1 MNKNIKLFFFLF
13 LIGCSYEPILLNKN
27 PNFQFVE
34 ITTKGDKKVNE
45 FIKKNLS
52 EQNREGTKYNILIN
66 SKKEKEIISSDSKGD
81 PKVFKIKVNV
91 IYDVVQNE
99 EIIISNNSLEEITYN
114 NIKDKLELLKV
125 EENILKTI
133 ARKVTN
139 QISISIISKS
149 K

>member
-52 EQNREGTKYNILIN
+52 EQNRGGTKYNILIN

-99 EIIISNNSLEEITYN
+99 DIIISNNSLEEITYN

>member
-1 MNKNIKLFFFLF
+1 M
-13 LIGCSYEPILLNKN
+13 
-27 PNFQFVE
+27 
-34 ITTKGDKKVNE
+34 
-45 FIKKNLS
+45 
-52 EQNREGTKYNILIN
+52 
-66 SKKEKEIISSDSKGD
+66 
-81 PKVFKIKVNV
+81 
-91 IYDVVQNE
+91 QNE
-99 EIIISNNSLEEITYN
+99 DIIISNNSLEEITYN

>member
-1 MNKNIKLFFFLF
+1 MNKSIKLFFLLF
-13 LIGCSYEPILLNKN
+13 LIGCSYQPILLNKN

-34 ITTKGDKKVNE
+34 ITTKGNKKVNE
-45 FIKKNLS
+45 LIKKNLS

-66 SKKEKEIISSDSKGD
+66 SRKDKEIISSDSKGD

-99 EIIISNNSLEEITYN
+99 DIIISNNSLEEITYN

-133 ARKVTN
+133 ARKVAN

>member
-99 EIIISNNSLEEITYN
+99 DIIISNNSLEEITYN

>member
-34 ITTKGDKKVNE
+34 ITTKGDKKVNK

-99 EIIISNNSLEEITYN
+99 DIIISNNSLEEITYN

>member
-99 EIIISNNSLEEITYN
+99 DIIISNNSLEEITYN

-125 EENILKTI
+125 EENILKTL
-133 ARKVTN
+133 ARKITN

>member
-1 MNKNIKLFFFLF
+1 MNKSIKLFFLLF
-13 LIGCSYEPILLNKN
+13 LIGCSYQPILLNKN

-34 ITTKGDKKVNE
+34 ITTKGNKKVNE
-45 FIKKNLS
+45 LIKKNLS
-52 EQNREGTKYNILIN
+52 EQNREGTKYDILIN
-66 SKKEKEIISSDSKGD
+66 SKKDKEIISSDSKGD

-133 ARKVTN
+133 AAKVAN

>member
-1 MNKNIKLFFFLF
+1 MNKNIKLFLFLF

-99 EIIISNNSLEEITYN
+99 DIIISNNSLEEITYN

>member
-1 MNKNIKLFFFLF
+1 MNKSIKLFFLLF
-13 LIGCSYEPILLNKN
+13 LIGCSYQPILLNKN

-45 FIKKNLS
+45 LIRRNLS
-52 EQNREGTKYNILIN
+52 EQNKEGTKYNILIN

>member
-1 MNKNIKLFFFLF
+1 MSKIIKLFFLLF
-13 LIGCSYEPILLNKN
+13 LIGCSYEPILLNKD

-34 ITTKGDKKVNE
+34 ITTKGNKKVNE
-45 FIKKNLS
+45 LIKNNLS
-52 EQNREGTKYNILIN
+52 EQNREGTKYNIFIN
-66 SKKEKEIISSDSKGD
+66 SKKDKEIISSDSKGD

-91 IYDVVQNE
+91 IYDIVQNE
-99 EIIISNNSLEEITYN
+99 EVIISNNSLEEITYN

-149 K
+149 R

>member
-66 SKKEKEIISSDSKGD
+66 SKRERNISSDSKGD

-99 EIIISNNSLEEITYN
+99 DIIISNNSLEEITYN

>member
-52 EQNREGTKYNILIN
+52 EQNREGTKYDILIN
-66 SKKEKEIISSDSKGD
+66 SKKDKEIISSDSKGD

-133 ARKVTN
+133 AAKVAN

>member
-1 MNKNIKLFFFLF
+1 MNKSIKLFFLLF
-13 LIGCSYEPILLNKN
+13 LIGCSYQPILLNKN

-133 ARKVTN
+133 AAKVAN

>member
-133 ARKVTN
+133 AAKVAN

>member
-1 MNKNIKLFFFLF
+1 MSKNIKLFFFLF

-99 EIIISNNSLEEITYN
+99 DIIISNNSLEEITYN